1 MLEHPMAEI
10 VGGFASSHILMSSKG
25 VEERAG
31 RVTDG
36 MAEIGRQ
43 LRAADPDLILIV
55 TNDHMF
61 NLNLNVQA
69 PFVIGSADSY
79 TPFGDLDVPREPR
92 AGNRAFAHEFMRYA
106 SDNGFD
112 IAKAEDLR
120 PDHGV
125 SVPMLFADPAR
136 RIPMVPLYLNLLMDP
151 MPSAA
156 RCWALGQTLRNF
168 ISKGC
173 TTAKRVVVLGAG
185 GLSHWVGHE
194 RVDVNEA
201 WDRAFLED
209 MSAGR
214 FDRWASKSKDEIERE
229 AGNGGLEIIHWLFM
243 AAATGARGADV
254 VYYEP
259 MVEWMTGMGGLA
271 ARQ

>member
-1 MLEHPMAEI
+1 MAEI
-10 VGGFASSHILMSSKG
+10 VGGFASSHILMSSQG

-36 MAEIGRQ
+36 MTEIGKR
-43 LRAADPDLILIV
+43 LRATDPDLVVIV

-61 NLNLNVQA
+61 NLNLTIQA
-69 PFVIGSADSY
+69 PFVIGTADSY
-79 TPFGDLDVPREPR
+79 TPFGDLNVPREPR
-92 AGNRAFAHEFMRYA
+92 PGNRAFANEFIRYA

-112 IAKAEDLR
+112 LAKAEDIR

-125 SVPMLFADPAR
+125 SVPLLFADPSR
-136 RIPMVPLYLNLLMDP
+136 RIPVVPLYLNLLMDP
-151 MPSAA
+151 MPSAT
-156 RCWALGQTLRNF
+156 RCWALAQTLRRF
-168 ISKGC
+168 VTESC

-194 RVDVNEA
+194 RNDVNEA
-201 WDRAFLED
+201 WDRAFLAD

-214 FDRWASKSKDEIERE
+214 FSRWVEKTQSDIESE

-259 MVEWMTGMGGLA
+259 MIEWMTGMGGVA
-271 ARQ
+271 AR